1 MTMPPVPGPNAATPG
16 PLPQAPPMPSP
27 AMLPGPAAPVAAPS
41 PMPGPTPA
49 GAPPQSPPRGPG
61 PPPLQVPPTP
71 AAPPQPP
78 AMPAGPLPPVQRTVV
93 PKQPDASDSGNTFE
107 RLASLVVDK
116 AADMAKRLSQN
127 LNESP
132 AGAQE
137 LTPEQVKAMWYFS
150 PTGSVAKADAT
161 FWRVHDQVLAQ
172 TGDHNQ
178 AETQA
183 LQAAYPYRAQL
194 AQVGV
199 AGSER
204 QVQLAEQL
212 RKAVD
217 GDQAP
222 DSNQVA
228 ADHAAHA
235 TRIRQAS
242 GKV

>member
-1 MTMPPVPGPNAATPG
+1 
-16 PLPQAPPMPSP
+16 
-27 AMLPGPAAPVAAPS
+27 ML
-41 PMPGPTPA
+41 A
-49 GAPPQSPPRGPG
+49 GA
-61 PPPLQVPPTP
+61 V
-71 AAPPQPP
+71 
-78 AMPAGPLPPVQRTVV
+78 PPVQPTVV

-107 RLASLVVDK
+107 RLASLVVDH

-137 LTPEQVKAMWYFS
+137 LTSEQVKAMWYFS

-161 FWRVHDQVLAQ
+161 FWQVHDQVLAQ

-217 GDQAP
+217 ADQAP
-222 DSNQVA
+222 DSSQVA

-235 TRIRQAS
+235 TSVRQAS

>member
-1 MTMPPVPGPNAATPG
+1 MIDPTQP
-16 PLPQAPPMPSP
+16 PQAPPMPSP
-27 AMLPGPAAPVAAPS
+27 AMLPGPAAPAAAPS

-49 GAPPQSPPRGPG
+49 TSLPTPGLPGPGTPPQM
-61 PPPLQVPPTP
+61 PPTP
-71 AAPPQPP
+71 VAPPQPP
-78 AMPAGPLPPVQRTVV
+78 AMPAPAIPPVQRTI
-93 PKQPDASDSGNTFE
+93 PSKEQDASNSGNTFE

-150 PTGSVAKADAT
+150 PTGSVSKADAT
-161 FWRVHDQVLAQ
+161 FWQVHDQVLAQ

-183 LQAAYPYRAQL
+183 LQAAYPYRATL
-194 AQVGV
+194 SQVGV

-217 GDQAP
+217 GDHAP
-222 DSNQVA
+222 DSSQVA
-228 ADHAAHA
+228 QDHAAHA

>member
-1 MTMPPVPGPNAATPG
+1 M
-16 PLPQAPPMPSP
+16 
-27 AMLPGPAAPVAAPS
+27 
-41 PMPGPTPA
+41 
-49 GAPPQSPPRGPG
+49 
-61 PPPLQVPPTP
+61 PPTP

-127 LNESP
+127 LNEAP

-161 FWRVHDQVLAQ
+161 FWQVHDQVLAQ

-183 LQAAYPYRAQL
+183 LQAAYPYRATL
-194 AQVGV
+194 SQVGV
-199 AGSER
+199 AGAER

-212 RKAVD
+212 RKTVD

-222 DSNQVA
+222 DSSQVA
-228 ADHAAHA
+228 QDHAASA

>member
-1 MTMPPVPGPNAATPG
+1 MTMPPAPGPNTAP
-16 PLPQAPPMPSP
+16 PPQAPPMPSP
-27 AMLPGPAAPVAAPS
+27 AMLPGPAAAAPS
-41 PMPGPTPA
+41 LPMPGPAPAASLPTP
-49 GAPPQSPPRGPG
+49 GLPGPG
-61 PPPLQVPPTP
+61 TPPPQVPP
-71 AAPPQPP
+71 ASAVPPQPP
-78 AMPAGPLPPVQRTVV
+78 AMPAGAVPPVQRTIP

-107 RLASLVVDK
+107 RLANLVVDK

-127 LNESP
+127 LNEAP

-161 FWRVHDQVLAQ
+161 FWQVHDQVLTQ

-199 AGSER
+199 AGAER

-212 RKAVD
+212 RKTVD

-222 DSNQVA
+222 DSTQVA

-235 TRIRQAS
+235 TRVRQAS